1 MRSTKSTALRRVLVV
16 FLAVFFVVTLGGAGV
31 GVAKEYMV
39 AGSGMAEGDPGDGH
53 DSSGGSGGSI
63 GELGG
68 SGASTRPDS
77 GDDEAELFV
86 FLPFFG
92 SRNQVLILVIEARFG
107 TVRIE
112 VIEGGMR

>member
-1 MRSTKSTALRRVLVV
+1 MRSTDSTALRRVLVV
-16 FLAVFFVVTLGGAGV
+16 FLAVFFVVTLGVPGV
-31 GVAKEYMV
+31 GVAKKNMV

-77 GDDEAELFV
+77 SDDDVEASSTYTIEIKNIIETRITYITNRLLCV
-86 FLPFFG
+86 FI
-92 SRNQVLILVIEARFG
+92 S
-107 TVRIE
+107 
-112 VIEGGMR
+112 